1 MYAHGKSGGSTDLVG
16 QLGVGERE
24 SLGVRGSSHFLV
36 VKESVL
42 GGFRKTVRWILFM
55 C

>member
-1 MYAHGKSGGSTDLVG
+1 MYAYGKSRYGTDLVG
-16 QLGVGERE
+16 QLGVGEGE

-36 VKESVL
+36 VKESGL
-42 GGFRKTVRWILFM
+42 GGVRKV